1 MKMICPNCGKEY
13 NEKMTC
19 CISCGADLVPFEKT
33 SEQTSMEILS
43 QDTEFESLIPETVY
57 ETVPISENAG
67 FVRKIESKPEEIN
80 IPVKHCSSPSL
91 SGAAKFT
98 GSLITSVI
106 MLLLI
111 IAAVAA
117 AAFRFVTD
125 KDNIYEFADELDIMA
140 LPASNEIIAQS
151 GGFSSDVTIQ
161 DAIYT
166 LSLGTGLTRDD
177 IRTIYEEST
186 MKKFLAARLTE
197 YADFIRNGT
206 IPEKLTPEQLKT
218 VFSENLSLI
227 DNTMGHSLNEH
238 DINLAYS
245 EIERTEPLLEII
257 SPENMEYTIGDNTL
271 AAMRLFGSVPAIVVA
286 SALAASMLIILRAI
300 NKKSTRVLTWGG
312 GTILTGG
319 AAVLAATFLF
329 SLQLPY
335 ADSDRFAKTIL
346 KCTCDVISPDLYKIG
361 GLLAAAGVVMLIW
374 AESLRRNAKQ

>member
-1 MKMICPNCGKEY
+1 MICPNCGKEY

-19 CISCGADLVPFEKT
+19 CISCGADLVPFEKAT
-33 SEQTSMEILS
+33 EQTSIEILS
-43 QDTEFESLIPETVY
+43 HENEIEPIIPEMLHEPEPVSQNT
-57 ETVPISENAG
+57 G
-67 FVRKIESKPEEIN
+67 FVRKLESKAEEIT
-80 IPVKHCSSPSL
+80 IPVKHYSGSAL

-98 GSLITSVI
+98 GSLITSVL
-106 MLLLI
+106 MLALI

-125 KDNIYEFADELDIMA
+125 KDNISEFAYTLDIMA
-140 LPASNEIIAQS
+140 LPASNELIAQNS
-151 GGFSSDVTIQ
+151 SFSSDATVQ

-197 YADFIRNGT
+197 YADFIRNGNV
-206 IPEKLTPEQLKT
+206 PEKLTSEQLKT
-218 VFSENLSLI
+218 VFSENISLI
-227 DNTMGHSLNEH
+227 DNTMGHSLNQH

-286 SALAASMLIILRAI
+286 SSLAASMLIVLRAI

-319 AAVLAATFLF
+319 AAVLAVTFLF

-374 AESLRRNAKQ
+374 AESLRRNTKQ